1 MPHRDGWEILADL
14 KADSELQAIPV
25 ALYTSV
31 EQQRLGFHLGASAY
45 LIKPIDEMQLR
56 ATVAHLVQKNAS
68 IVVIDD
74 DRNQLEIIAT
84 CLNRAG
90 AYQVH
95 TANSGAQGWAE
106 IVRRRPDLII
116 LDLMMPEIDGFTIL
130 KRLETDP
137 HTRHIPV
144 VVLSAKDL
152 TVQERAYLAQRVKA
166 LLAKG
171 DTSPERLLNRVMELL
186 NARNVMD
193 VSAN

>member
-1 MPHRDGWEILADL
+1 
-14 KADSELQAIPV
+14 V
-25 ALYTSV
+25 ALYTIV

-56 ATVAHLVQKNAS
+56 TTVAHLVQKNAS

-74 DRNQLEIIAT
+74 DRNQLEIIAD

-95 TANSGAQGWAE
+95 MANSGAQGWEE

-152 TVQERAYLAQRVKA
+152 TIQERAYLAQRVKA

-186 NARNVMD
+186 NARNAMD